1 MAIKMELNEYIHVA
15 LLVIDTAGLV
25 RSVKRSDVH
34 PSVCPIYQLLQQ
46 HVVGLLL
53 SAPQQEISIGVVL
66 CAATF
71 DDSWHYSHRF
81 FLI

>member
-15 LLVIDTAGLV
+15 LLVIDTAGIV
-25 RSVKRSDVH
+25 GSVKRSDVH
-34 PSVCPIYQLLQQ
+34 LSVCPIYQLLQQ

-53 SAPQQEISIGVVL
+53 GAPQQEISIGVVL
-66 CAATF
+66 CAAAF